1 MQTAVKD
8 KLYTVSEYL
17 ELEERAKNKH
27 EYYNGII
34 RKMPGA
40 SFRHNQIAVNVMT
53 ALATALYNKN
63 FIVLNSDM
71 KIHIPQLESVIYPDA
86 VVVFEKPEFYSGRT
100 DVLTNPLLVVEVVSP
115 STEKYDRGR
124 KFQHYKTLPS
134 FKEYVLIEQL
144 QPWVVASYKIAER
157 TWQDTEANTLD
168 GSVYLQS
175 IDCTIQLQRV
185 YHGVEFGKK
194 IG

>member
-1 MQTAVKD
+1 
-8 KLYTVSEYL
+8 
-17 ELEERAKNKH
+17 
-27 EYYNGII
+27 
-34 RKMPGA
+34 
-40 SFRHNQIAVNVMT
+40 
-53 ALATALYNKN
+53 
-63 FIVLNSDM
+63 
-71 KIHIPQLESVIYPDA
+71 
-86 VVVFEKPEFYSGRT
+86 RT
-100 DVLTNPLLVVEVVSP
+100 NVLTNPLLVVEVVSP